1 MGRIKEF
8 ITKTFIDTTD
18 LDIANHEIGNLRD
31 LCDSKDM
38 VIAYQKELLAVQ
50 GESVKQMRRDL
61 ELLNELKKNMEE
73 LKNDENKK
81 ANTKRKSVR
90 LPKDI

>member
-8 ITKTFIDTTD
+8 ITKAFIDTTD

-50 GESVKQMRRDL
+50 GESVKQMRREL

-73 LKNDENKK
+73 LKNDREHNTRNKS
-81 ANTKRKSVR
+81 RK
-90 LPKDI
+90 